1 MHYISYTA
9 RKPVKKG
16 KAEKMIKGIN
26 KQIIEIKCTNDEYFD
41 KVLLF
46 VRADKADTP
55 QGLLKK
61 NAETLKQGTIET
73 ATEAERGIIDIE
85 TLVQTNKSLIDTMN
99 EVVRIQTEGRQ
110 KRAEAEKTLVRME
123 SELKNRLIN
132 G

>member
-9 RKPVKKG
+9 RKTVKKG

-61 NAETLKQGTIET
+61 NAENFCGRIMPSYFARALSRRRTAIKLALLSITLAGSM
-73 ATEAERGIIDIE
+73 AA
-85 TLVQTNKSLIDTMN
+85 LIWLA
-99 EVVRIQTEGRQ
+99 GR
-110 KRAEAEKTLVRME
+110 VFM
-123 SELKNRLIN
+123 
-132 G
+132 

>member
-61 NAETLKQGTIET
+61 NAENFCGRIMPSYFSRALSRRTAIKLALLSITLAGSM
-73 ATEAERGIIDIE
+73 AA
-85 TLVQTNKSLIDTMN
+85 LIWLA
-99 EVVRIQTEGRQ
+99 GR
-110 KRAEAEKTLVRME
+110 VFM
-123 SELKNRLIN
+123 
-132 G
+132 